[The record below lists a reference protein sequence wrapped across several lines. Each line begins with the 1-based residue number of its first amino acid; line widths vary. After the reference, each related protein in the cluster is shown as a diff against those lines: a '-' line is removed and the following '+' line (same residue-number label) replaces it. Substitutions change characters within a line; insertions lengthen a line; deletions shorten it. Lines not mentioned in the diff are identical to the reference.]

1 MVLAMASRVTLG
13 HSGRALVADH
23 ATWLVFLG
31 FQGAAIARIAYE
43 ILPDRPA
50 LALFIAAGIWLAFY
64 GAWAFKYAPYYWWT
78 GVDGR
83 DGQLFRRD
91 FSMRRTT

>member
-50 LALFIAAGIWLAFY
+50 LALFIAAGIWPVFY
-64 GAWAFKYAPYYWWT
+64 GVWAFKYAPYYWRPR
-78 GVDGR
+78 VDGR
-83 DGQLFRRD
+83 DG
-91 FSMRRTT
+91 